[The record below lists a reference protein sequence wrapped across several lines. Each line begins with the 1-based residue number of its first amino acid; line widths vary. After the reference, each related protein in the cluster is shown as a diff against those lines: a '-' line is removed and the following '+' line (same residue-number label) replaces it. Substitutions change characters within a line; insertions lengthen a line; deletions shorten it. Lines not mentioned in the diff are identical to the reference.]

1 MVTVTLPIRL
11 PSLANER
18 RWWVIMR
25 LKKTQ
30 KEETWYALRDVT
42 VPPLPLVITIT
53 RHGPKTLDDDNLAAA
68 CKYVR
73 DEIARKVGVDDGS
86 PLYTWV
92 YKQAT
97 GRYSVTVEIAARGT
111 GEGQVSGR

>member
-1 MVTVTLPIRL
+1 MVSVNIPIRL

-25 LKKTQ
+25 LKKQQ
-30 KEETWYALRDVT
+30 KEETWYALRDVKI
-42 VPPLPLVITIT
+42 PSMPLNITIT
-53 RHGPKTLDDDNLAAA
+53 RHGPKVLDDDNLAAS

-92 YKQAT
+92 YRQEAGKY
-97 GRYSVTVEIAARGT
+97 RVDIEIKTRS
-111 GEGQVSGR
+111 EG